1 VHQVSEQNPDSD
13 HELDTYAGNLDI
25 EVVKE
30 ETITSKIPDDS
41 ILKNETPEIDTKKLR
56 KE

>member
-1 VHQVSEQNPDSD
+1 MHQVSEQNPDSD

-41 ILKNETPEIDTKKLR
+41 ILKNETPEQDTKKLR